1 MTDSELKQLIQDV
14 LGSHDGCCLDSD
26 EDVLHVATALIS
38 ALREKLDESR

>member
-1 MTDSELKQLIQDV
+1 MTNSELKQIIQDV

-26 EDVLHVATALIS
+26 EEVQRVATALVS